1 VKAIN
6 LCSKSHSDTDACDF
20 IWIFFW
26 HILQLLS
33 CDSYASYIR
42 SAIAMAR
49 CLFVAKFCRFSIETA
64 EYRLSWI
71 STQSCAHIGI
81 RISPELREITY
92 GIVPNSDFSWFSS
105 LSSRHVN
112 RRKCCQGMFNVR
124 WNMMDSYT
132 LVYMHGHIEKEM
144 TLCETAWSAVSL
156 KSPSDATAAEH
167 LLIFFLSV
175 F

>member
-1 VKAIN
+1 MRVI
-6 LCSKSHSDTDACDF
+6 SF
-20 IWIFFW
+20 EFFW

-71 STQSCAHIGI
+71 STQSCAHIRI

-92 GIVPNSDFSWFSS
+92 GIVPNSDFSWFSFP
-105 LSSRHVN
+105 SSRHVN

-132 LVYMHGHIEKEM
+132 LVYARAYRERNDTVRDRLIG
-144 TLCETAWSAVSL
+144 CVSEVA
-156 KSPSDATAAEH
+156 KWCDCSWTFVD
-167 LLIFFLSV
+167 FFLSRSFSIWLTFV
-175 F
+175 MHLSPKV